1 LQSLA
6 VTLIIAAAFLHAGWN
21 LLAKAS
27 KNTAALMW
35 WATVFGTVGY
45 GLWLASGPG
54 IILNSGSWF
63 PFSVSALCEAGYF
76 VTLVQGYSK
85 GDLSLVYPISRGSA
99 PILAALLGVIVLAEY
114 LPWAGYFGVGLM
126 VVGIYVTSRPVGPSS
141 NGGGN
146 PTRPQVSAVVWALA
160 SGIFIS
166 IYSVS
171 DKLAVAATPPLVYNW
186 WVFAGNAVL
195 WAPFVWRRNRF
206 KLNIHE
212 LQDNWRNIFATSV
225 MSVGAYAAALTALSM
240 TSASYVVAGRGLSV
254 VIGAMFGYLLLRER
268 FGRVRIFGAILMV
281 VGLGIIAFS

>member
-35 WATVFGTVGY
+35 WATVFGMVGY
-45 GLWLASGPG
+45 GVWLASGPG
-54 IILNSGSWF
+54 VFLNSGSWL

-76 VTLVQGYSK
+76 VALVQGYSK

-99 PILAALLGVIVLAEY
+99 PILAALLGVIVLAEN
-114 LPWAGYFGVGLM
+114 LPWMGYFGVGLM

-212 LQDNWRNIFATSV
+212 LQDNWRNILATSV

-254 VIGAMFGYLLLRER
+254 VIGAVFGSLLLRER

-281 VGLGIIAFS
+281 VGLGMIAFS